1 MLRTAILVAGALG
14 ILVLIVVAFGYALP
28 VGHVASVDRAFGQ
41 PPARV
46 FAVIHDVERYPAWRS
61 DVKQVQIVERTPALR
76 WREVGSNGTI
86 TFEVQEA
93 VNPSRLVTRIA
104 DRSLPFGGTWMFV
117 LTPEGSGT
125 RVAITEHGEV
135 YNPIFRVMS
144 RFVFG
149 HAATMETFLGDLS
162 TYLGRAANQ

>member
-14 ILVLIVVAFGYALP
+14 IVVLILVTFGYALP
-28 VGHVASVDRAFGQ
+28 VSHVASVDRTFAQ
-41 PPARV
+41 PPARI
-46 FAVIHDVERYPAWRS
+46 FAVIHDVERYPTWRS
-61 DVKQVQIVERTPALR
+61 DVKEVRIVERTPGLR

-86 TFEVQEA
+86 TFELQEA
-93 VNPSRLVTRIA
+93 VSPSRLVTRIV
-104 DRSLPFGGTWMFV
+104 DRSLAFGGTWMFV

-135 YNPIFRVMS
+135 YNPLFRVMS

-149 HAATMETFLGDLS
+149 HTATMETFLGDLS
-162 TYLGRAANQ
+162 AYLGRGGD